1 MPKSIIPE
9 KRALA
14 KKKCRAKWPFMAKL
28 RDVRRPRYLSGET
41 VFRADLYEEQ
51 HSSTVPPGSV

>member
-1 MPKSIIPE
+1 MQKSIIPE
-9 KRALA
+9 KMALA
-14 KKKCRAKWPFMAKL
+14 KKCKAKWSFMAKL
-28 RDVRRPRYLSGET
+28 RYVRRPRYLSGET